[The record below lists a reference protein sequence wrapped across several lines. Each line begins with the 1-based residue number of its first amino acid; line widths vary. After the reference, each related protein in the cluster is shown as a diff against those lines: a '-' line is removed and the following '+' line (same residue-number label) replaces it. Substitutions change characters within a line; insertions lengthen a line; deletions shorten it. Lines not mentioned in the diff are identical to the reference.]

1 MAYALRDQVGQLTI
15 ESALVLSKADKK
27 RRHRCRCTCGC
38 VVYLLPSEL
47 AQRTTCGK
55 CEAA

>member
-1 MAYALRDQVGQLTI
+1 MYALHDRVGQLTI

-27 RRHRCRCTCGC
+27 RRHRCRCDCGG

-47 AQRTTCGK
+47 ATRTTCGK
-55 CEAA
+55 C